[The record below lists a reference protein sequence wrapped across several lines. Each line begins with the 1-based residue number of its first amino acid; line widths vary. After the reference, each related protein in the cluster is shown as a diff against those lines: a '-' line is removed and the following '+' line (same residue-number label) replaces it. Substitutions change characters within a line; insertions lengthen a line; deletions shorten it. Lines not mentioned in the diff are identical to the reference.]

1 MKKLRTSSAFNLH
14 VSPSKDPNEYAR
26 AGFRFYKEIGLD
38 AVDFGT
44 TLLDLTSDDAWRPQV
59 EQILKDSE
67 EIGIRPEMGH
77 LPFLGGISKN
87 EDTMED
93 FRNRMHRA
101 IDAAAALGIDY
112 AVMHPNAA
120 NLPMRNYHHKAQ
132 YDATMNLLAPFAEHA
147 HRVGLNVVLENM
159 RVVPGLY
166 HVHRFG
172 QTPDEICDVADALGM
187 GICWDFGHANI
198 SGLCQS
204 EALAYVGKRLKVIHV
219 NDNGG
224 IDDEHILP
232 FTGSVDWKD
241 AMHGLALAEYEG
253 LFNFELSLSKVPAG
267 MRKAYAAYVLA
278 AAEELM
284 GYIE

>member
-1 MKKLRTSSAFNLH
+1 MKQLRTSSAFNLH
-14 VSPSKDPNEYAR
+14 SYPREDANAYVR
-26 AGFRFYKEIGLD
+26 AGFLFYKEAGLD

-44 TLLDLTSDDAWRPQV
+44 TLLDLTSDGWRPQV

-87 EDTMED
+87 EAVMED
-93 FRNRMHRA
+93 FKLKVHNA
-101 IDAAAALGIDY
+101 IDAAAALGIEY
-112 AVMHPNAA
+112 AVLHPNAA
-120 NLPMRNYHHKAQ
+120 NMPMRKYVHKEQ
-132 YDATMNLLAPFAEHA
+132 LDATMDLLAPFAEHA
-147 HRVGLNVVLENM
+147 DRVGLNLVLENM
-159 RVVPGLY
+159 RVVPGLM

-172 QTPDEICDVADALGM
+172 QSPDEICEVADALGM

-198 SGLCQS
+198 SGLKQS

-224 IDDEHILP
+224 IEDEHILP
-232 FTGSVDWKD
+232 FTGNVDWKD

-253 LFNFELSLSKVPAG
+253 LFNFELNLSRVPAA
-267 MRKAYAAYVLA
+267 MRKIYTAYVLEA
-278 AAEELM
+278 AKELM
-284 GYIE
+284 SYIE